1 MGESSNFVTL
11 CVRQPLP
18 FIQSF
23 VSYYTAAAE
32 VLNEP
37 NPYIRSVATA
47 VGVTIASQ
55 NDADVHELSALCF
68 KMGGKLSVGALL
80 SACTEAEC

>member
-1 MGESSNFVTL
+1 MCEAALAFHTKLRKLLYS
-11 CVRQPLP
+11 
-18 FIQSF
+18 
-23 VSYYTAAAE
+23 AAE

-47 VGVTIASQ
+47 VGITIASQ

-68 KMGGKLSVGALL
+68 KMVWQTFSRCVAERMHRGGMLKLCTR
-80 SACTEAEC
+80 ACPP